1 MLRNAQHGSGYDVSR
16 LSWVGTG
23 MTAEIDFNQS
33 LAYAET
39 ALGQIRS
46 LRLHA
51 SPPNYEVWYHYA
63 TGHNAALNHAINER
77 LQKMGTLTQADINTL
92 SDAFLNPMR
101 NTQRLDAIGV
111 RVVDE
116 IDQVMSM
123 IDAVIGIASR
133 HGESLAGVSAKLSG
147 AVDRDGLRAIVA
159 ALIGSAKEME
169 HAHRTMEER
178 LHASKQEISRLQESL
193 AAIRSESLTDPL
205 TGLANRKS
213 FDEGLERAIA
223 DAVETGQPLSLIM
236 LDIDHFKAFNDN
248 FGHVTGDQVLRL
260 VAKSLQQNIKGQDF
274 AARYGGEEFA
284 VVLPNTNLRQA
295 IAVADH
301 IRRVVMTRELVK
313 RSTGESLGRISISAG
328 IGMWRTGEPPNALI
342 ERADT
347 CLYAAKR
354 NGRNRVTCETDP
366 DVTALTDAKVA

>member
-1 MLRNAQHGSGYDVSR
+1 MA
-16 LSWVGTG
+16 
-23 MTAEIDFNQS
+23 AEIDFNQS
-33 LAYAET
+33 LAFAET
-39 ALGQIRS
+39 ALDQIRS
-46 LRLHA
+46 LRLQA

-63 TGHNAALNHAINER
+63 TGHNAALNSAINDR
-77 LQKMGTLTQADINTL
+77 LKAAGRLTQAEVNAL
-92 SDAFLNPMR
+92 SETFLNPLR
-101 NTQRLDAIGV
+101 NTGRLDAVGV

-116 IDQVMSM
+116 IDQVMAM

-133 HGESLAGVSAKLSG
+133 HTENLAGVSAQL
-147 AVDRDGLRAIVA
+147 DRSIDRESLRAIVA
-159 ALIGSAKEME
+159 ALISSAKDME
-169 HAHRTMEER
+169 QANRAVEER
-178 LHASKQEISRLQESL
+178 LRSSKQEISRLQESL

-223 DAVETGQPLSLIM
+223 EAGENGQPLSLIM

-248 FGHVTGDQVLRL
+248 YGHVTGDQVLRL
-260 VAKSLQQNIKGQDF
+260 VAKSLQQNIRGQDF
-274 AARYGGEEFA
+274 ASRYGGEEFA

-295 IAVADH
+295 ITVADH

-328 IGMWRTGEPPNALI
+328 IGLWRTGEAPHTLI

-354 NGRNRVTCETDP
+354 TGRNRVTCETDP
-366 DVTALTDAKVA
+366 DVTALTSAKVA